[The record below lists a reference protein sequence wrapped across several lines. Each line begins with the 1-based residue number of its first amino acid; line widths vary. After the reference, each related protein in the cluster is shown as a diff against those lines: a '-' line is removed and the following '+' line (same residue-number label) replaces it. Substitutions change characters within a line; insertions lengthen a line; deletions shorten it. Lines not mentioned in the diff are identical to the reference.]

1 MSWAVVAVS
10 AIVVG
15 GGLQAY
21 GAYQAGKAAEAQGKA
36 EQAIAEHN
44 ARLKEREAAAELE
57 RSRAAAERFEREGEA
72 LQGTQQVQLA
82 KGGVLTTVGTPALL
96 LEETAQELEAD
107 RMQILKEGFLAQSFR
122 ESEAE
127 GLRFGGRA
135 ALARG
140 RNIKTASRYQAA
152 GSILTTVG
160 TAAFAGSTLSSPKVG
175 RTPSAPQGPLTVGG
189 RRL

>member
-21 GAYQAGKAAEAQGKA
+21 GQYQAGKAAEAQGKA

-72 LQGTQQVQLA
+72 LIGEQVVALA

-96 LEETAQELEAD
+96 LEETEQELEAD
-107 RMQILKEGFLAQSFR
+107 RMQILKEGFLARSFR

-140 RNIKTASRYQAA
+140 RNIKTASRYRAA
-152 GSILTTVG
+152 GSILTTIG
-160 TAAFAGSTLSSPKVG
+160 TAAFAGKTLSKP
-175 RTPSAPQGPLTVGG
+175 A
-189 RRL
+189 